1 MMEKKKRIECCN
13 ILCNQGVPVGK
24 FQFKIILKTREGE
37 IVWQPGPDRNL
48 HTWEAMNRITVCED
62 WDNAEQ
68 QKVTEDDGVP
78 NIKEEDQLANT
89 NKEFQME
96 SEMPNFAENLGN
108 SKEKLKSI
116 LIKC

>member
-1 MMEKKKRIECCN
+1 MEKKTCVAN

-68 QKVTEDDGVP
+68 QKV
-78 NIKEEDQLANT
+78 
-89 NKEFQME
+89 M
-96 SEMPNFAENLGN
+96 
-108 SKEKLKSI
+108 
-116 LIKC
+116 